1 MRCRCDKP
9 ITVPHTFLSSRLGA
23 GQTRHCPRL
32 VSGATPN
39 FRHGLVEGLWR
50 QPGRRPPAPTRLEC
64 GEGLLE
70 LPYSGDANAL
80 MSIR

>member
-1 MRCRCDKP
+1 MRQAHHGPTHISLVAPWGWPDAALP
-9 ITVPHTFLSSRLGA
+9 ATGLG
-23 GQTRHCPRL
+23 C
-32 VSGATPN
+32 PN